1 MESNTT
7 TTLAILMDG
16 RGDQLVVLLWRS
28 NTGPCEED
36 HMKTVRPPFDAQGL
50 TERLEGRLKTLDA
63 DDLKSVATRMMETM
77 RNDPRWRVTNGTA
90 DVCPCSKTAC

>member
-1 MESNTT
+1 
-7 TTLAILMDG
+7 
-16 RGDQLVVLLWRS
+16 
-28 NTGPCEED
+28 
-36 HMKTVRPPFDAQGL
+36 MKTVRPPFDAQGL